1 MQKNVDFIKAPFEG
15 GISDGRIKKANTFPD
30 CFALLRASQLLATL
44 RRDGACRRP
53 CERSEAIQAAENER
67 TAANVIGSRYDRLKC
82 ALFGSRNNRT

>member
-53 CERSEAIQAAENER
+53 CDCEARSRKQSRQLKMSEQRR
-67 TAANVIGSRYDRLKC
+67 TSLEVG
-82 ALFGSRNNRT
+82 TTV